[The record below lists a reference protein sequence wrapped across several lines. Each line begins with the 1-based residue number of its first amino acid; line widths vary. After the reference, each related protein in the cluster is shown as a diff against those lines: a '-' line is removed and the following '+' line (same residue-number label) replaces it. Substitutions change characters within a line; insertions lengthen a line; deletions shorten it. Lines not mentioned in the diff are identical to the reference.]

1 MILPR
6 TLLVT
11 QPLRTL
17 VIHNNPEDVRPVIK
31 LRHPPPRDSTI
42 YQLPEIIGWLARG
55 ENELLAWLTGMSQNE
70 IDKRTKSMAD
80 DIKKGR
86 RSSNGMDSEVT

>member
-6 TLLVT
+6 TLLVI
-11 QPLRTL
+11 QPLKTL

-31 LRHPPPRDSTI
+31 LRYSPLRDFAI
-42 YQLPEIIGWLARG
+42 YQLQEIIELLARG
-55 ENELLAWLTGMSQNE
+55 ENELLAWVTGVSQNE

-80 DIKKGR
+80 NIKRAEEARMGWIVR
-86 RSSNGMDSEVT
+86 